1 LPQRIGRNAGAGER
15 TGFHE
20 VRQFLCD
27 LQVCA
32 GYILSHFWLQSEHWC
47 PGRVFIVGNALAGL
61 SVVQKRK
68 INVMRKEMKLKKHMV
83 EKPWGRTDIP
93 SAFGDMAGRR
103 IGEVWFEGEDSSPF
117 PILIKWLF
125 TSEKLSIQVHP
136 NDEQAKARGQ
146 ASGKEECW
154 FVVNADPGAVLGIGT
169 TKPLSA
175 TELRAASE
183 SGEIEHLMDWK
194 PVKAGDYFYIPAGT
208 VHAIGAGVTLV
219 EVQQYADITYRLYDY
234 GRPRALHLDDGVDV
248 STAELYADARSG
260 NVDTGPLI
268 LDSTHFHLR
277 HVTEAGQLSEIPT
290 DEQLVLIPVEGKVIV
305 EGDSAIA
312 GDCLIFDAL
321 PKIAFGVGAKLLI
334 AW

>member
-1 LPQRIGRNAGAGER
+1 MPGE
-15 TGFHE
+15 
-20 VRQFLCD
+20 
-27 LQVCA
+27 
-32 GYILSHFWLQSEHWC
+32 S
-47 PGRVFIVGNALAGL
+47 FIVGNALAGL
-61 SVVQKRK
+61 SAVQKRK
-68 INVMRKEMKLKKHMV
+68 ITVRRKEMKLKKHMV

-103 IGEVWFEGEDSSPF
+103 IGEVWFEGNESSPF

-136 NDEQAKARGQ
+136 DDAQAKARGQ

-169 TKPLSA
+169 TKPLSS

-194 PVKAGDYFYIPAGT
+194 PVKAGDFFYIPAGT

-248 STAELYADARSG
+248 SNAEPYADARSG
-260 NVDTGPLI
+260 NVGAGPLI

-277 HVTEAGQLSEIPT
+277 HLTDAGQLSEIPT
-290 DEQLVLIPVEGKVIV
+290 DAQLALIPVEGTVFV
-305 EGDSAIA
+305 EEGSVDV
-312 GDCLIFDAL
+312 GDCVIFDAL
-321 PKIAFGVGAKLLI
+321 PNIAFGDGAKLLI
-334 AW
+334 VW